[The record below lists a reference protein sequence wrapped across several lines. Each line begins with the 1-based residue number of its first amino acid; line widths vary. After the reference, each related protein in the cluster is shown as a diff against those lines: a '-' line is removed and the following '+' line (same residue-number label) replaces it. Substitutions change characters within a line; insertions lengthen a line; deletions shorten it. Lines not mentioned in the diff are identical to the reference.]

1 MSGSGTGGGETTGWT
16 DYQSLLA
23 SANVLSPTG
32 SSDDGAGR
40 RLWFPSDGV
49 ETVALRIG
57 AGQTALRSEGSAF
70 GTPPNGND
78 WRADAGER
86 SGAGEQT
93 SPAGDS
99 LRPAGDSLRN
109 EG

>member
-70 GTPPNGND
+70 GTPPNATTGALTQANALGRGSRLRR
-78 WRADAGER
+78 RA
-86 SGAGEQT
+86 T
-93 SPAGDS
+93 
-99 LRPAGDSLRN
+99 L
-109 EG
+109 